1 MFAKFS
7 LSSRVYLILI
17 GFILSL
23 DYLGPLFSHEITI
36 KLVTLFI
43 LFIFLYFLKTTTLK
57 KIVASF
63 FLLLLCLFLPF
74 SLTYT
79 SLILVAMLL
88 VHLYCAEEPSF
99 YCASFTITFLIITI
113 SYNTIPLIFNTI
125 ELISCLITKT
135 ITFGTPLGCQG
146 SFLIPIAATFIAL
159 LAYLYHDKA
168 NGKIILIN
176 MLLIMIFYL
185 VFINF
190 NVYIL
195 FQSPIVGLLFIP
207 VEVII
212 ITNLIHELAFSKQ
225 PTICF
230 HFRDHQKFL
239 NVIILSVTMLFIVSI
254 VSLLYF
260 PSLGRVTFKTKN
272 ISIISSEEPFANANQ
287 EISRKDTIGFGN
299 TPFIFS
305 GFKSYLEFAGHKLTV
320 LDSLSNV
327 DYKQTD
333 VIILIH
339 YNSDSN
345 TKVINEVKNF
355 VNSGG
360 IVIAFN
366 DHNNL
371 FNATNKTN
379 LLLSFAGI
387 AVNDDISDNI
397 IKSSGVVWQNS
408 LYEFQNSPVLT
419 QLKSSSEL
427 NLGVWG
433 GASVKAINLFAT
445 PLIIAKNGISDPS
458 LLEPNK
464 NGEYMGNRT
473 FDYGDGYGNIPLG
486 YAINYGSG
494 CVAIYGDASYIQV
507 PQSMY
512 NWKLLYNTININ
524 SKNILSPTIQLA
536 FTLFLFSVL
545 INLLNILPYLLN
557 ARRKILLLSLSVILL
572 MLFANYFIIEYAIDI
587 NIKNSFKNVAKKYN
601 IIDSS
606 SNNYF
611 STALTKSN
619 SVGGVGYISMT
630 QEQPIFLI
638 DKLYN
643 KENIN
648 KFIIINPCKK
658 VDSILIDEL
667 LANGTDVL
675 IISGKEYSHN
685 IIDIMRK
692 YELSFNSFVGPIP
705 WKNPMISN
713 SNIFLNNKPEFKEAW
728 DLDYNGDIAVPLFE
742 YNGYVPAICIKT
754 DGGNLYMIA
763 DSRFIDNNNLEGE
776 FEGKINNIKLLED
789 IFKQ

>member
-7 LSSRVYLILI
+7 LPSRVYLISI

-36 KLVTLFI
+36 KLITLFV

-57 KIVASF
+57 KIVTSF
-63 FLLLLCLFLPF
+63 SLLLLCLFSPF
-74 SLTYT
+74 SVTYT
-79 SLILVAMLL
+79 SLVLLAMLL
-88 VHLYCAEEPSF
+88 IHLYCTEETSF
-99 YCASFTITFLIITI
+99 YCTGFTITFLVITI
-113 SYNTIPLIFNTI
+113 LYNTIPLIFNTF
-125 ELISCLITKT
+125 EFASCLITKT

-146 SFLIPIAATFIAL
+146 SIFIPLTATFITL
-159 LAYLYHDKA
+159 LAYLFHDRS
-168 NGKIILIN
+168 NRKIIITN
-176 MLLIMIFYL
+176 ILLISIFYIG
-185 VFINF
+185 FANF

-195 FQSPIVGLLFIP
+195 SQSPIIGLLFIP
-207 VEVII
+207 AEVII
-212 ITNLIHELAFSKQ
+212 ITNLIHDLAFSQ
-225 PTICF
+225 QSTICF
-230 HFRDHQKFL
+230 CFREHQKFF
-239 NVIILSVTMLFIVSI
+239 NVIILTATMIFVVSI

-260 PSLGRVTFKTKN
+260 PSLSRVPFKTKN
-272 ISIISSEEPFANANQ
+272 ISIISSEEPFANTNQ
-287 EISRKDTIGFGN
+287 EISRKNTIGFGN

-305 GFKSYLEFAGHKLTV
+305 GFKSYLELVGHKLTV
-320 LDSLSNV
+320 LNSLSDV

-333 VIILIH
+333 IIILIH
-339 YNSDSN
+339 YNSDSDP
-345 TKVINEVKNF
+345 KVIDNVKNF

-360 IVIAFN
+360 VVVAFN

-387 AVNDDISDNI
+387 KVNDDISDNI
-397 IKSSGVVWQNS
+397 IKSPGIVWQNS

-433 GASVKAINLFAT
+433 GASIKASNLFAT

-458 LLEPNK
+458 LLAPNK
-464 NGEYMGNRT
+464 NGDYMGNRT

-524 SKNILSPTIQLA
+524 SKNILSPTIQLI
-536 FTLFLFSVL
+536 FVLLLFFIL
-545 INLLNILPYLLN
+545 INLLNVLPYLLN
-557 ARRKILLLSLSVILL
+557 SKKKMLLLSLSVVLVII
-572 MLFANYFIIEYAIDI
+572 FANYFINKHAIDI
-587 NIKNSFKNVAKKYN
+587 SVKNNFKNIVREYN

-606 SNNYF
+606 NNNYF
-611 STALTKSN
+611 SAALTKSN

-630 QEQPIFLI
+630 QEQPIFLM
-638 DKLYN
+638 DTLYN

-667 LANGTDVL
+667 LAKGTDVL

-685 IIDIMRK
+685 IIDIMKK
-692 YELSFNSFVGPIP
+692 YELSFSSFIGPIP
-705 WKNPMISN
+705 WKNPMIPN
-713 SNIFLNNKPEFKEAW
+713 SDIFLNNKPEFKEAW
-728 DLDYNGDIAVPLFE
+728 DLDYNSDITAPLFE
-742 YNGYVPAICIKT
+742 YNGYVPAICTKT

-776 FEGKINNIKLLED
+776 FEGKINNIKLLEN
-789 IFKQ
+789 IFE